1 MTSTRLK
8 VGAGAASLVLSLAA
22 GVVVHFEAYIPET
35 YADPVGIPTICYGHT
50 GADVRPG
57 EKLDRLQCEQLL
69 RGDLAIAY
77 GAVQRCIRVPLKPY
91 EAAAFTS
98 FTYNVGATA
107 FCQSTLAR
115 KANSGDMP
123 GACAEMSRWVY
134 SDGEKLPGLVRRRA
148 SERLLCEGKQ
158 S

>member
-1 MTSTRLK
+1 MASTRLK

-22 GVVVHFEAYIPET
+22 GVVVHFEGY
-35 YADPVGIPTICYGHT
+35 
-50 GADVRPG
+50 
-57 EKLDRLQCEQLL
+57 
-69 RGDLAIAY
+69 LAAAY
-77 GAVQRCIRVPLKPY
+77 GAVQRCIHVPLKPY

-148 SERLLCEGKQ
+148 AERALCKGKQ

>member
-1 MTSTRLK
+1 MASTRLK

-22 GVVVHFEAYIPET
+22 GVVVHFEGYVPET

-50 GADVRPG
+50 GSDVTPGRQADRS
-57 EKLDRLQCEQLL
+57 ECDQLL
-69 RGDLAIAY
+69 SGDLAVAY
-77 GAVQRCIRVPLKPY
+77 GAVRRCIAVPLKPY

-98 FTYNVGATA
+98 FTYNVGASA

-115 KANSGDMP
+115 KANAGDMP

-134 SDGEKLPGLVRRRA
+134 SAGEKLPGLVRRRA
-148 SERLLCEGKQ
+148 EERALCEGRQ

>member
-1 MTSTRLK
+1 MASTRVK

-22 GVVVHFEAYIPET
+22 GLLVHFEGYVPVT

-50 GADVRPG
+50 GPDVTPG
-57 EKLDRLQCEQLL
+57 LRLDRSQCERLL
-69 RGDLAIAY
+69 RGDLAVAY
-77 GAVQRCIRVPLKPY
+77 QAVQRCVHVPLRPY

-107 FCQSTLAR
+107 FCGSTLVK
-115 KANSGDMP
+115 KANAGDMP
-123 GACAEMSRWVY
+123 GACAELSRWVY
-134 SDGEKLPGLVRRRA
+134 AGGERLPGLVRRRA
-148 SERLLCEGKQ
+148 AERAMCEGKQ

>member
-22 GVVVHFEAYIPET
+22 GVVVHFEGYVPET

-50 GADVRPG
+50 GDDVRPG
-57 EKLDRLQCEQLL
+57 EKLGLSQCEQLL
-69 RGDLAIAY
+69 RGDLAAAY
-77 GAVQRCIRVPLKPY
+77 GAVQRCIHVPLKPY

-107 FCQSTLAR
+107 FCQSALAR
-115 KANSGDMP
+115 KANSSDMP

-148 SERLLCEGKQ
+148 AERALCEGKQ